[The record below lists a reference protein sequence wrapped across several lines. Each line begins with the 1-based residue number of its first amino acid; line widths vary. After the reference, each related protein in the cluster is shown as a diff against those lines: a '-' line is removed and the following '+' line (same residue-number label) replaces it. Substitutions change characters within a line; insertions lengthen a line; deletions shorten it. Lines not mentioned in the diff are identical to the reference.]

1 MIPRPRGPGD
11 VLPGPEEPI
20 PAPRGGEPVSLV
32 FQTMEEIDLLKNAIE
47 GLTKRLEA
55 LEHRVASLDAP
66 KA

>member
-1 MIPRPRGPGD
+1 M
-11 VLPGPEEPI
+11 LPGPEEPI
-20 PAPRGGEPVSLV
+20 PAPRGGEPVSLA
-32 FQTMEEIDLLKNAIE
+32 FQAMEEIDLLKNAIE

>member
-1 MIPRPRGPGD
+1 M
-11 VLPGPEEPI
+11 LPGPEEPI
-20 PAPRGGEPVSLV
+20 PAPRAGEPVSLV
-32 FQTMEEIDLLKNAIE
+32 FQAMEEIDLLKNAIE

>member
-1 MIPRPRGPGD
+1 M
-11 VLPGPEEPI
+11 LPGPEEPI